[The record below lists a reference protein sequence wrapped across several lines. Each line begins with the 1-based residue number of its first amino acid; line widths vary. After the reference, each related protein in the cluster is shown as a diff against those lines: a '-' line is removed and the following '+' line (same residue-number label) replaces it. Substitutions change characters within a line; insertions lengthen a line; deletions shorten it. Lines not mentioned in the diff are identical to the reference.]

1 MIEAT
6 PTCRRSWVQILWGV
20 RVGLGGG
27 GGEKKKKKNKLP
39 QTDLKNSLQSL
50 TMFSNFLM

>member
-27 GGEKKKKKNKLP
+27 GGEKKKKEKKLP